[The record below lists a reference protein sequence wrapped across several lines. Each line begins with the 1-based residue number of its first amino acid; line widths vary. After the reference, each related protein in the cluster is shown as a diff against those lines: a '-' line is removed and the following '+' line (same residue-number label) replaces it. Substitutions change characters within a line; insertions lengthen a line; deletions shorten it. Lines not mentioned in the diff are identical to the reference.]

1 MEQRTVV
8 KVHKQDATLLITSS
22 QRKSY
27 YNQSNLYEIL
37 KSGIFKI
44 NNLLSCHLAIY
55 PYISVAVVARD
66 AKLLDT
72 HKDEVIAFI
81 EKTLFNEREK

>member
-1 MEQRTVV
+1 MEQKTVV
-8 KVHKQDATLLITSS
+8 KIQKQDATLLITSS

-37 KSGIFKI
+37 KSGIFNI
-44 NNLLSCHLAIY
+44 NHFLNCHLVVY

-72 HKDEVIAFI
+72 HKDAVIAFI
-81 EKTLFNEREK
+81 EKTLFDEREK